1 MTKLALVL
9 AAGVLAASSAAVAQD
24 SAESVAGRYKVV
36 RADGS
41 GFISVINA
49 DGTYSEVVDG
59 VTTVTGSWKAEGE
72 RTCYDPD
79 GDEGRTC
86 YSFGEPVQPAE
97 EGSFAARSDKGEVFT
112 VRRID

>member
-1 MTKLALVL
+1 MNKLALIL
-9 AAGVLAASSAAVAQD
+9 AAGALTASSGGAAQD

-59 VTTVTGSWKAEGE
+59 VTTVTGTWKAEGE

-79 GDEGRTC
+79 GKEGRTC

-97 EGSFAARSDKGEVFT
+97 EGSFAARSDKGDVFT
-112 VRRID
+112 VRRVD